1 MRIQK
6 NITYLDH
13 KSIYNLLQRGLVAS
27 THSGKKKKKKQTLVV
42 HSTFPTE
49 REAIAVDTNNIIGMY
64 LQTHLTLSIG
74 SWRQNLQF
82 DVSVMKGRK
91 SSFKQ

>member
-27 THSGKKKKKKQTLVV
+27 THSGKKEKK
-42 HSTFPTE
+42 E
-49 REAIAVDTNNIIGMY
+49 TNISRSFD
-64 LQTHLTLSIG
+64 LS
-74 SWRQNLQF
+74 N
-82 DVSVMKGRK
+82 
-91 SSFKQ
+91 

>member
-27 THSGKKKKKKQTLVV
+27 THSGKKEKK
-42 HSTFPTE
+42 E
-49 REAIAVDTNNIIGMY
+49 TNISRSFD
-64 LQTHLTLSIG
+64 LSNWTR
-74 SWRQNLQF
+74 SNR
-82 DVSVMKGRK
+82 SRYK
-91 SSFKQ
+91 